1 MAKSSTSGQGRP
13 KGVPNKVTAT
23 VREAFERAF
32 TLLQDD
38 DEAKLEAWAKRNP
51 TEFYK
56 LSSKL
61 IPADV
66 NAHLTG
72 GLQIT
77 VTTGVPNED
86 DYSDIA

>member
-1 MAKSSTSGQGRP
+1 MPQGAKYGGRE
-13 KGVPNKVTAT
+13 KGTPNKVTRS

-38 DEAKLEAWAKRNP
+38 DKVKLEAWAKTNP

-56 LSSKL
+56 IASKL
-61 IPADV
+61 IPANV

-72 GLQIT
+72 GLQLN
-77 VTTGVPNED
+77 VVTGVPD
-86 DYSDIA
+86 DCSDLV